1 MAFACVYMHTQQVGS
16 SSAKITGKEEVK
28 TVFRL
33 FWNNINQQ
41 MMDYQ
46 ILIYNYI
53 KVLMTHDYTQF
64 QINFIFYVNSAEPD
78 EIEIEAL

>member
-1 MAFACVYMHTQQVGS
+1 MHTQQVGS

-46 ILIYNYI
+46 YKNKI
-53 KVLMTHDYTQF
+53 
-64 QINFIFYVNSAEPD
+64 VNMEVD
-78 EIEIEAL
+78 VNGRMF

>member
-1 MAFACVYMHTQQVGS
+1 MALACVYMHTQQVGS
-16 SSAKITGKEEVK
+16 SSAKITGKGELE

-46 ILIYNYI
+46 NLNGRI
-53 KVLMTHDYTQF
+53 KRLK
-64 QINFIFYVNSAEPD
+64 S
-78 EIEIEAL
+78 

>member
-1 MAFACVYMHTQQVGS
+1 MALACVYMHTQQVGF
-16 SSAKITGKEEVK
+16 SSAKITGKEELE

-46 ILIYNYI
+46 KSNKKENNSRIAVI
-53 KVLMTHDYTQF
+53 
-64 QINFIFYVNSAEPD
+64 QIPNT
-78 EIEIEAL
+78 

>member
-16 SSAKITGKEEVK
+16 SSAKITGKEELE

-41 MMDYQ
+41 MMDDQ
-46 ILIYNYI
+46 SSSITLN
-53 KVLMTHDYTQF
+53 K
-64 QINFIFYVNSAEPD
+64 INIH
-78 EIEIEAL
+78 LT